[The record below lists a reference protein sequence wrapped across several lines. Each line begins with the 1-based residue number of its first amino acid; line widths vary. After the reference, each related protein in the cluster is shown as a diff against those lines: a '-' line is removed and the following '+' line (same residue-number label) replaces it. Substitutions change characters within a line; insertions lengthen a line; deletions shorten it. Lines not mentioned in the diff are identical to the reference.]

1 MNRDHASRGGGRAAE
16 PVQVYLAPADQDRLG
31 RLRDTLATTKSD
43 VLRRGL
49 EALETQLSDPDRHPA
64 LSIIGLFRGAAAAE
78 APPHVDAARDHDEF
92 LAVSFTVMRELG
104 LDEALTLDRRFQ
116 TAGFATVPGAAG
128 PS

>member
-1 MNRDHASRGGGRAAE
+1 MNIDHESRGDGRVAE

-49 EALETQLSDPDRHPA
+49 EALETQLSDPDHHPA

-78 APPHVDAARDHDEF
+78 DPPHVDAARDHDEV
-92 LAVSFTVMRELG
+92 LASGEIASWSSG
-104 LDEALTLDRRFQ
+104 
-116 TAGFATVPGAAG
+116 PGNDPPNEPPDGA
-128 PS
+128 SE